1 MPFKN
6 GNTPWNKGLKGDPRN
21 GWTQER
27 RDRMSAIM
35 RERYKD
41 MGPQPHRWIVPAHL
55 REHRY
60 RWSRAK
66 AQAKYWCQPWSLTWE
81 QYVALYEQCEG
92 EWGRNQRRKGDG
104 ELGKDRH
111 INLARIN
118 TLKGWHL
125 GNVTLM
131 VRDEAMR
138 RKRPKDAKGNYI
150 KRRKR
155 NEQ

>member
-21 GWTQER
+21 GWNDER
-27 RDRMSAIM
+27 RQHMSDLM

-41 MGPQPHRWIVPAHL
+41 MGPQPHRWLFPEHL
-55 REHRY
+55 RQHRY
-60 RWSRAK
+60 RFLRAR
-66 AQAKYWCQPWSLTWE
+66 AQAKYWCQPWDITWE
-81 QYVALYEQCEG
+81 QYVKLYEQCEG
-92 EWGRNQRRKGDG
+92 TWGRNTGGRTYS
-104 ELGKDRH
+104 KDTH
-111 INLARIN
+111 INLVRIN
-118 TLKGWHL
+118 TQEGWHL

-131 VRDEAMR
+131 ERDKAMR
-138 RKRPKDAKGNYI
+138 RVRPKDANGNYI